1 MVSLPKSKLNCTEV
15 SISKA
20 LIDAITSQGEF
31 TLINNELKE
40 FYDMKE

>member
-20 LIDAITSQGEF
+20 SIDAITSQGEF